1 MGYTHLL
8 NQLLKL
14 YHVSEVYC
22 YYVTLFSMDGPVVGP
37 GALKPPVGDGPEGH
51 WFTCHLYPF
60 HSAPVFGVYNNNNNN
75 TWAKAEHTSNHLLVF
90 RVIIIAHAFRG

>member
-22 YYVTLFSMDGPVVGP
+22 YYVTLLSMGGPVVGP
-37 GALKPPVGDGPEGH
+37 GALSPWLATGYSPQGH
-51 WFTCHLYPF
+51 WFTCHLHLF

-75 TWAKAEHTSNHLLVF
+75 KNNNNNTLFCT
-90 RVIIIAHAFRG
+90 

>member
-22 YYVTLFSMDGPVVGP
+22 YYVTLLSMGGPVVGP
-37 GALKPPVGDGPEGH
+37 GALKPPVGDG
-51 WFTCHLYPF
+51 
-60 HSAPVFGVYNNNNNN
+60 
-75 TWAKAEHTSNHLLVF
+75 
-90 RVIIIAHAFRG
+90 I